1 MPRPRRHGETRMTQT
16 THFQFEIPLQNIHE
30 QELDCS
36 ICRNGFCLE
45 RTCGRTLAR
54 LECCE
59 NPICCKC
66 LYKLAS
72 KCTCDRVCDK
82 VISYCP
88 YCRCVSPLRAI
99 DIFLGTPSKRKC
111 SSCDARDAAENEDAD
126 DEADDDGSSDDPNF
140 TPNSDEEDDDDDE
153 DV

>member
-1 MPRPRRHGETRMTQT
+1 MPRSRRQGESRMTQT
-16 THFQFEIPLQNIHE
+16 THFQIEIPLQNIHE

-36 ICRNGFCLE
+36 ICRNSFCLE
-45 RTCGRTLAR
+45 RKCGRTLAR

-59 NPICCKC
+59 NPICCRC

-82 VISYCP
+82 VISYCAF
-88 YCRCVSPLRAI
+88 CRQVSPLRAI

-111 SSCDARDAAENEDAD
+111 SSCDARDAAENDDDDAD
-126 DEADDDGSSDDPNF
+126 DEGSSDDPNF
-140 TPNSDEEDDDDDE
+140 TPNSDEEDDDDDDD

>member
-1 MPRPRRHGETRMTQT
+1 MPRTRRHGESRMTQT
-16 THFQFEIPLQNIHE
+16 THFQIEIPLQNIHE

-36 ICRNGFCLE
+36 ICRNSFCLE
-45 RTCGRTLAR
+45 RKCGRTLAR

-59 NPICCKC
+59 NPICCRC

-72 KCTCDRVCDK
+72 KCTCDRLCDK

-111 SSCDARDAAENEDAD
+111 SSCDARDAAENDDDDAD
-126 DEADDDGSSDDPNF
+126 DEGSSDDPNF
-140 TPNSDEEDDDDDE
+140 TPNSDEEDDDEDE
-153 DV
+153 DI